1 MATEVM
7 MDAGWR
13 LAHAVPSRC
22 AGRAGGMCGMSMVE
36 MLVVLPALLLMALA
50 VVQCVLVFQAHNALD
65 YALNEAARAGAVDHA
80 SETAIVRGLGA
91 GLAPW
96 LYGADRME
104 EKMLNEGRGM
114 AHVVSGRVQGWIQ
127 LAQRSP
133 TLESFRDWAEPALD
147 SHGEEMR
154 GTDEIPN
161 DNLDN
166 RRLKAQPRSGVAG
179 VVNGEPIGQAS
190 GQTLADANLLRLEL
204 QYGVRLGVPL
214 VGKLALKTLM
224 TLKGCNG
231 LGSLVGSVGESG
243 DGCSFYRRGRIPV
256 SVVATVRMMSPA
268 RRSSLL
274 QAALPGQGR
283 RAASSGSARMSEPS
297 AQTEGNG
304 GSGST
309 LGAGGGQE
317 PATGDS
323 VDEADET
330 GADDGD
336 TGEEVAPEEQAEGK
350 AEEADDAAAA
360 GEADD
365 EGLAHDD
372 AGQSAAENG
381 STAGEQSVPPG
392 GGSLLDRLIPDRQ
405 PHPEICLVPEEG

>member
-1 MATEVM
+1 
-7 MDAGWR
+7 
-13 LAHAVPSRC
+13 
-22 AGRAGGMCGMSMVE
+22 MSMVE

-50 VVQCVLVFQAHNALD
+50 VVQCVLVFQARNALD

-114 AHVVSGRVQGWIQ
+114 AHVVFGRGQGWIQ

-147 SHGEEMR
+147 AHGEEIR

-179 VVNGEPIGQAS
+179 VVNGEPMGQAS
-190 GQTLADANLLRLEL
+190 GQTLADANLLRLEM

-214 VGKLALKTLM
+214 VGKLALRTLM
-224 TLKGCNG
+224 MLKGCNG

-243 DGCSFYRRGRIPV
+243 DACSFYRRGRIPV

-283 RAASSGSARMSEPS
+283 RVASPGAARMGEPS
-297 AQTEGNG
+297 SQAGEDG
-304 GSGST
+304 GTGGT
-309 LGAGGGQE
+309 PGAGGGGQA
-317 PATGDS
+317 PAAGPGA
-323 VDEADET
+323 DEADDTEVD
-330 GADDGD
+330 AGD
-336 TGEEVAPEEQAEGK
+336 TGEEAAPEDEQEGK
-350 AEEADDAAAA
+350 VEEADDVAAA
-360 GEADD
+360 GKADD
-365 EGLAHDD
+365 EGQAHDD

-392 GGSLLDRLIPDRQ
+392 RGSLLDRLIPERQ
-405 PHPEICLVPEEG
+405 AHPDICLVPEEG